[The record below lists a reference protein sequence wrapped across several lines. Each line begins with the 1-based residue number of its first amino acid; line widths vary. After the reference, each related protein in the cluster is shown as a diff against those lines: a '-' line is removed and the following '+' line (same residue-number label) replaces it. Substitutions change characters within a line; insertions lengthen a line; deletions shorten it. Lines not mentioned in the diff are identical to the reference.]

1 MAMRT
6 VRLGRDK
13 MNLFNTIAVE
23 TGAKC
28 NRKCG
33 FCPVSLG
40 GRDSDEYMPD
50 EVFYGIVSEL
60 SNLKYKGSFIFHLYN
75 EPMKDKRLADL
86 VAGARRMLPKA
97 GLRFNT
103 NGDYIREPEDIAK
116 YFRAGLNQMLINVY
130 SNEKRYQQL
139 VDMVAHIRGALVV
152 GLHYDSAEMKRMGTS
167 VEVLRKFGPEVYQ
180 LGGTQKL
187 QNRSGQNTDPNLA
200 VLEEPLEK
208 YCVRPFRHMN
218 VNWRGDVV
226 LCCNDY
232 FGRVTVGNVR
242 ERSLV
247 DLWNDPLLM
256 LYRKKLRADDRRL
269 PLCDKCDYQGGIMPH
284 STHPIAWPG
293 RAWAED
299 YRAHDVENL
308 RHVAKTCAE
317 SASMEQL
324 GE

>member
-6 VRLGRDK
+6 VRLGLDE

-40 GRDSDEYMPD
+40 GRDVDEYMPD
-50 EVFYGIVSEL
+50 EVFFRIVSEL
-60 SNLKYKGSFIFHLYN
+60 HDLKYKGSFIFHLYN

-86 VAGARRMLPKA
+86 IYGTREALPKA

-116 YFRAGLNQMLINVY
+116 YFRVGLNQMLINVY

-139 VDMVAHIRGALVV
+139 VEIVRQVKVV
-152 GLHYDSAEMKRMGTS
+152 HEGLHYDASEMKKAGMS
-167 VEVLRKFGPEVYQ
+167 VEVLRKYGEMVYQ
-180 LGGTQKL
+180 LGGNQKL

-200 VLEEPLEK
+200 VLDEPLEK
-208 YCVRPFRHMN
+208 YCVRPFRHIN

-232 FGRVTVGNVR
+232 FGKVTIGSVR
-242 ERSLV
+242 DRSLV
-247 DLWNDPLLM
+247 SLWNDPLLM

-269 PLCDKCDYQGGIMPH
+269 PLCDKCDYNGGMMPA
-284 STHPIAWPG
+284 STHPIKWPG
-293 RAWAED
+293 GSWAED
-299 YRAHDVENL
+299 VRGYDVEKL
-308 RHVAKTCAE
+308 RQIAKAAAE
-317 SASMEQL
+317 SGAH
-324 GE
+324 G